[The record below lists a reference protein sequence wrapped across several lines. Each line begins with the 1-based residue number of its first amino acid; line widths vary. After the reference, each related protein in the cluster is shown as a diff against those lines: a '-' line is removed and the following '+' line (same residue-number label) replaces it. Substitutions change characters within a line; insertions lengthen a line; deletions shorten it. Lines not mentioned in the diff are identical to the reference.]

1 MLDNVV
7 GFENLEY
14 TTVAS
19 GDAAT
24 MAALNAITITAG
36 SSFAA
41 DTAVRVFTQTASN
54 ATVDFTN
61 VTGGSISYTASTS
74 ADVIT
79 GSNTLGDTIVSG
91 GGSDTINGGGGNDV
105 ITISGILA
113 GNVSVN
119 AGVGDDI
126 VNMGIDGS
134 VAMTV
139 ADTIA
144 GGSGTDTLVLGGA
157 STATNDLANVTGFET
172 ITYGVTSATVAFSY
186 VVSATSSFTS
196 DTTIV
201 TITPR
206 DATDADTLAFTGTNL
221 TRAIILVGGAGVDT
235 LIGGAGADTINGGAG
250 ADASING
257 GAGNDSLTGGES
269 ADVIIPGTGN
279 DTIVLTETVTAADQ
293 VRFFE
298 GGAANV
304 DTIVGFAINQD
315 RVMLAS
321 DAITLVGSLL
331 TSPTFSGTSGVDIET
346 GTTQVIVTVAASAG
360 TINASTSNGVIKF
373 SAAATS
379 YANAIGTTSITLTA
393 IADAEVIAAIWYDS
407 TNGVAVFGGI
417 SSGADGSILNITQSD
432 IFVEI
437 ARVQMSAA
445 DYAALAIGSLGFA

>member
-1 MLDNVV
+1 
-7 GFENLEY
+7 
-14 TTVAS
+14 
-19 GDAAT
+19 
-24 MAALNAITITAG
+24 
-36 SSFAA
+36 
-41 DTAVRVFTQTASN
+41 
-54 ATVDFTN
+54 
-61 VTGGSISYTASTS
+61 
-74 ADVIT
+74 
-79 GSNTLGDTIVSG
+79 
-91 GGSDTINGGGGNDV
+91 
-105 ITISGILA
+105 
-113 GNVSVN
+113 
-119 AGVGDDI
+119 
-126 VNMGIDGS
+126 
-134 VAMTV
+134 
-139 ADTIA
+139 
-144 GGSGTDTLVLGGA
+144 
-157 STATNDLANVTGFET
+157 
-172 ITYGVTSATVAFSY
+172 
-186 VVSATSSFTS
+186 
-196 DTTIV
+196 
-201 TITPR
+201 
-206 DATDADTLAFTGTNL
+206 
-221 TRAIILVGGAGVDT
+221 
-235 LIGGAGADTINGGAG
+235 
-250 ADASING
+250 
-257 GAGNDSLTGGES
+257 LTGGES